1 MAVLAGLKS
10 VDWVVPFSED
20 TPKRLICRI
29 VPDVLVKGSDY
40 RPDRIAGHE
49 CVIAAGGQ
57 VITLP
62 YVPGCSSS
70 RIIAAAR
77 QADL

>member
-1 MAVLAGLKS
+1 
-10 VDWVVPFSED
+10 
-20 TPKRLICRI
+20 
-29 VPDVLVKGSDY
+29 
-40 RPDRIAGHE
+40 
-49 CVIAAGGQ
+49 VIAAGGQ

-77 QADL
+77 QAAS